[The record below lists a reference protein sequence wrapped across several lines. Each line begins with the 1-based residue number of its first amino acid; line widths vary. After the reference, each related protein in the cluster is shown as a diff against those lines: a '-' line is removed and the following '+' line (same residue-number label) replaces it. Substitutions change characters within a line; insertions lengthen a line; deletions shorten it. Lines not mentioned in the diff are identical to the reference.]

1 MPMGK
6 SLMKR
11 TFMFAALALAAVPAL
26 AETKTCTI
34 DSDYDVALSP
44 EAITFSRDDGT
55 PRSLVMHDGSLLI
68 DGREAALNNADR
80 ERVRQFEHDA
90 RALLPEVRAI
100 TLEAVEIAFTA
111 MTEVARGLA
120 PDNAKL
126 QAKLEDSRAEL
137 LAQFDQPEG
146 HFKID
151 EDAVAASVTRLVGEI
166 TPTLVG
172 EITAAALSAAFSG
185 DESKAKAIEQRAENM
200 EADIEAKVKVRAD
213 ALEARAELLCPKFVA
228 LDELENTL
236 AYRLDDGSA
245 LDLLRAHR

>member
-1 MPMGK
+1 MTMLTGK

-11 TFMFAALALAAVPAL
+11 TFVFAALALAAVPAL

-55 PRSLVMHDGSLLI
+55 PRSLVMHDGSLLV
-68 DGREAALNNADR
+68 DGREAALSDADR
-80 ERVRQFEHDA
+80 VRVRQFEHDA

-137 LAQFDQPEG
+137 LVQFAQPEG

-151 EDAVAASVTRLVGEI
+151 EDAVAASVARLVGEI
-166 TPTLVG
+166 TT
-172 EITAAALSAAFSG
+172 AALSAAFSG
-185 DESKAKAIEQRAENM
+185 DESKAREIEQRAENM
-200 EADIEAKVKVRAD
+200 EADIEAKIKVRAD
-213 ALEARAELLCPKFVA
+213 ALEARADRLCPKFVA
-228 LDELENTL
+228 LDDLENAL
-236 AYRLDDGSA
+236 VYRLDDGST
-245 LDLLRAHR
+245 LDLLRAQR